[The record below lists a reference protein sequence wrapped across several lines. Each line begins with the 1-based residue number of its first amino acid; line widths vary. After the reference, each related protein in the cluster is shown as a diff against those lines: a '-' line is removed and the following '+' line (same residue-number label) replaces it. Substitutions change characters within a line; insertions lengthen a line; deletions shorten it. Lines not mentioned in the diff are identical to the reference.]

1 MPAKEPKLVR
11 LIDLYDE
18 RRAMGEAKELTRM
31 ALQQGSAQGL
41 FRPVRQLNGWA
52 VKILKEIK
60 T

>member
-18 RRAMGEAKELTRM
+18 RRAMGEPKELTRM
-31 ALQQGSAQGL
+31 ALQQGSAKGL
-41 FRPVRQLNGWA
+41 FKAVRQLNGWA
-52 VKILKEIK
+52 VRILKKLE